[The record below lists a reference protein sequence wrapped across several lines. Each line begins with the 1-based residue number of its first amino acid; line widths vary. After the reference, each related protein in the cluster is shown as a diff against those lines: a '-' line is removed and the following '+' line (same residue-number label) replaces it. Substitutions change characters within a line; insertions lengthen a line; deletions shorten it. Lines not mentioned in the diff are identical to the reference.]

1 MSRGHCVTDEE
12 FLDAIE
18 TELRHRFAPPF
29 DGTAFFN
36 DTLFDFIL
44 DKAGEDL
51 GYLDAEAHK
60 ILAVVRRHYHK
71 PDYDAKMRVDNSI
84 PAIKFKWYTPS
95 ACRKVTITRGNIA
108 VRDMAC
114 DE

>member
-1 MSRGHCVTDEE
+1 MTDEE

-18 TELRHRFAPPF
+18 VELRHRFAPPF
-29 DGTAFFN
+29 GGEAFFN
-36 DTLFDFIL
+36 HVLFDYIL

-51 GYLDAEAHK
+51 GYLDGEARK
-60 ILAVVRRHYHK
+60 ILDAVRRHYHK
-71 PDYDAKMRVDNSI
+71 PEYDAKMRIDNSI
-84 PAIKFKWYTPS
+84 PAIKFKWYTAT
-95 ACRKVTITRGNIA
+95 ACRKVTITRGHIR